1 MKVKLLYILLILP
14 MLVWGQEERK
24 HIREGYKAYMDEE
37 FNEAEIGFRKAE
49 EANKDSYIARYNTST
64 ALYQQENMEE
74 SGKRFAELIA
84 EAPDDSEEAKLL
96 HNLGNVLLNGQ
107 KYQEAAEAY
116 KKSLRLNPEDED
128 TRYNLAYALEKL
140 REQQQQ
146 QQQNQDQNQ
155 DQGKKEQD
163 QDQQQNEQNKDQEKQ
178 EQQSEEKQEQDQQQ
192 QEEENQDKQEQ
203 QEAQKEE
210 LNKEEAERLLNA
222 ILQKEKDVK
231 EKVDQKKASAK
242 KIKTDKDW

>member
-1 MKVKLLYILLILP
+1 

-37 FNEAEIGFRKAE
+37 YNEAEIGFRKAE
-49 EANKDSYIARYNTST
+49 DANKESYIAKYNTSA

-74 SGKRFAELIA
+74 SGKRFTELMA
-84 EAPDDSEEAKLL
+84 EAPDDTEEAKLL

-107 KYQEAAEAY
+107 KYQEAADAY
-116 KKSLRLNPEDED
+116 KKSMRLKPDDED

-140 REQQQQ
+140 RDQQQQ
-146 QQQNQDQNQ
+146 EQQNQDQNQ
-155 DQGKKEQD
+155 ENKDQD
-163 QDQQQNEQNKDQEKQ
+163 QDQENKDQDQQENEENKDQEKEDQQSEDQ
-178 EQQSEEKQEQDQQQ
+178 EQQQQKEQENQDLQEQQQ
-192 QEEENQDKQEQ
+192 QEGQKQ
-203 QEAQKEE
+203 E

-231 EKVDQKKASAK
+231 EKVDLQKAKAT